1 MKTIGRLGS
10 YVVALATV
18 ATLTVVLL
26 SQREVFTI
34 ANVTMFFLLGAVLVA
49 VTRGTG
55 PAFVAALA
63 SFVCI
68 NFFFLQP
75 YYSLLVADP
84 REVLDLIV
92 FVVVGAIAGQ
102 LGANVRQ
109 QAEDARQQAHEHD
122 ILYRLTRAFN
132 QITIRE
138 EVLQALA
145 QAVREDFGAAQTE
158 VMPDTPT
165 SVASLPSATTHYL
178 LLQSGDTVYATLRAA
193 FPEPLPSPRIRLLM
207 ACAAQAGMALQR
219 IDLNE
224 RARRSLQFEE
234 ADRLKTALLHAVS
247 HDLRTPIT
255 IIKTSASNLRQ
266 FGDTLPADE
275 QAEIAITIETEADQ
289 LDRLVGNLLDMSRLK
304 AGALRLSIAFNSLEE
319 VAGDV
324 AARMWQIH
332 KQERIHLNFPD
343 NVPLVAFDYGLLLQA
358 LTNLV
363 DNALRYEPEGSQV
376 ELRGGVR
383 GDEAFLE
390 VVNHGETISDEVKQH
405 MMEPFY
411 RGKEG
416 RIGLGMPIAK
426 GIIEAHKGELRVLD
440 TPGSGATF
448 VLALPFAKESVIEAQ
463 SLGRG

>member
-1 MKTIGRLGS
+1 MKSVGRLSS
-10 YVVALATV
+10 YVLALAIV
-18 ATLTVVLL
+18 GLLTLAL
-26 SQREVFTI
+26 SSLAGSLTI
-34 ANVTMFFLLGAVLVA
+34 ANVTMFFLLGVVVIA
-49 VTRGTG
+49 VTRGPG
-55 PAFVAALA
+55 PAFAAALA

-68 NFFFLQP
+68 NFFFIQP
-75 YYSLLVADP
+75 FYSLLVADT

-92 FVVVGAIAGQ
+92 FVVVGTIAGR

-109 QAEDARQQAHEHD
+109 QAEDARQRAHEQD

-132 QITIRE
+132 QLTTRE
-138 EVLQALA
+138 EVLRALER
-145 QAVREDFGAAQTE
+145 AVREDFGAEHTE
-158 VMPDTPT
+158 VLPDGSEPT
-165 SVASLPSATTHYL
+165 VTQQRHTVHYL
-178 LLQSGDTVYATLRAA
+178 LLQSSDTVYATLQAA
-193 FPEPLPSPRIRLLM
+193 FPAPLSPPRINLLS

-266 FGDTLPADE
+266 FGTTLPADE
-275 QAEIAITIETEADQ
+275 QREIAITIETEADQ

-304 AGALRLSIAFNSLEE
+304 AGALQLSTAFNSFEE

-324 AARMWQIH
+324 AARMWQLH
-332 KQERIHLNFPD
+332 KEERIRLNFPD
-343 NVPLVAFDYGLLLQA
+343 DMPLVEFDYGLLLQA

-363 DNALRYEPEGSQV
+363 DNAIRYEPSGSRV
-376 ELRGGVR
+376 ELRSRIAGH
-383 GDEAFLE
+383 EACLE
-390 VVNHGETISDEVKQH
+390 VINHGETIPDDVKEH
-405 MMEPFY
+405 IMEPFY

-426 GIIEAHKGELRVLD
+426 GIIEAHKGQLRVLD
-440 TPGSGATF
+440 TPGGGATF
-448 VLALPFAKESVIEAQ
+448 VLALPFTKEAAFEAQ
-463 SLGRG
+463 NPGR